1 MPRLGFGVYASAKS
15 ICKRS
20 VTCALHAGYRHIDSA
35 MYYENEKEVGLAIQA
50 SVIPRHD
57 VFVTTK
63 ILAPPPDDPTGGKLW
78 AMLNEA
84 VDRFDYVD
92 LFLIHTPTSGPEGR
106 IKLWKA
112 LEKLKQSGRARSI
125 GVSNFGINHLQELA
139 ASSSTRPAVNQIELH
154 PWCQQRDIVNYCQNH
169 GITVQAYC
177 PLVRGQKFEDPTLNQ
192 LVYVHLKDPAQIL
205 LRWSLQKG
213 FVPLPKSDTPSRIEA
228 NAALYDF
235 ELSAEQMALL
245 DSLDRGAKGAIDINP
260 VNCP

>member
-1 MPRLGFGVYASAKS
+1 M
-15 ICKRS
+15 
-20 VTCALHAGYRHIDSA
+20 
-35 MYYENEKEVGLAIQA
+35 
-50 SVIPRHD
+50 
-57 VFVTTK
+57 
-63 ILAPPPDDPTGGKLW
+63 
-78 AMLNEA
+78 
-84 VDRFDYVD
+84 
-92 LFLIHTPTSGPEGR
+92 
-106 IKLWKA
+106 
-112 LEKLKQSGRARSI
+112 
-125 GVSNFGINHLQELA
+125 
-139 ASSSTRPAVNQIELH
+139 
-154 PWCQQRDIVNYCQNH
+154 
-169 GITVQAYC
+169 QAYC